1 MQTQKTWTLLD
12 AASPA
17 GSSVL
22 RSFFMSPP
30 AGIRLNIQVPSREK
44 LLAEFPILRDGARD
58 IAMPVCI
65 VEGGATDA
73 TMLDRCLKDS
83 QVIILPCGPAD
94 TRMSRQRHAD
104 LARAIISGLRR
115 LREQKSNDSAAAT
128 ATDNTTADCC
138 CSWQPPSVIQLRSSV
153 QPTLSPEEATAQQQQ
168 ERWYPRM
175 LLHKVTSLRRSS
187 TIGGGS
193 SRRSRRHSAEAVL
206 TKAAMEGPEKG
217 STLMRHSFVDISGP
231 DGETRERGNKRRGGL
246 PTTTSYSS
254 ASSIRSRF
262 SLRRRKRKH
271 EVVEVDQEDADAGA
285 LGLLGD
291 EVPTAKKAFY
301 KRLSRAS
308 AFSTATTIEEPEEP
322 KEPKDHRWSVLV
334 SNDRVYTPP
343 KPKPAPVR
351 ARPIQSI
358 EGLEDVEEDRMK
370 RLSRKFLP
378 CLIGGMCYVGMAV
391 GALPVGIPDQV
402 RAY

>member
-12 AASPA
+12 GASPA

-58 IAMPVCI
+58 IAMPVRI

-115 LREQKSNDSAAAT
+115 LREQKSNDSAAAA
-128 ATDNTTADCC
+128 ATDTTTAGCC

-153 QPTLSPEEATAQQQQ
+153 QPTWSPEEATAQQQQ

-175 LLHKVTSLRRSS
+175 LLHKVASLRRSS
-187 TIGGGS
+187 TIGGG

-246 PTTTSYSS
+246 PTTPSS

-271 EVVEVDQEDADAGA
+271 EVVEIDEEDADAGA

-308 AFSTATTIEEPEEP
+308 AFSTATTIEEPQEP
-322 KEPKDHRWSVLV
+322 QEPKDHRWSVLV
-334 SNDRVYTPP
+334 SNDRLYVPA
-343 KPKPAPVR
+343 KPKPAPVPV
-351 ARPIQSI
+351 RPIKSI